1 MGLPV
6 GVLPP
11 FAGLGPDAAV
21 VLAVEAVEAVEP
33 PDAVDAAD
41 VDVDVDVDVDAV
53 VTVVLSLVE
62 FVELFESLPQA
73 AAMKTKLRVAAV
85 IRRKLCMKIPPRIRG
100 CFSHGARPVYVAASN
115 RVNSE

>member
-11 FAGLGPDAAV
+11 FAGLGPDVAV
-21 VLAVEAVEAVEP
+21 VLAVEAVEP

-73 AAMKTKLRVAAV
+73 AAMNTKLRVAAV

-100 CFSHGARPVYVAASN
+100 CFSHGARTVYVAASN

>member
-11 FAGLGPDAAV
+11 FAGLGPDVAV
-21 VLAVEAVEAVEP
+21 VLAVEAVEP
-33 PDAVDAAD
+33 PDAVDAA
-41 VDVDVDVDVDAV
+41 DVDVDVDAV

-73 AAMKTKLRVAAV
+73 AAMKTKLRVAAM

-100 CFSHGARPVYVAASN
+100 CFSPRSTTCLRG
-115 RVNSE
+115 RVESSQLGVTR

>member
-21 VLAVEAVEAVEP
+21 VLALEAVEAVEAVEP

-41 VDVDVDVDVDAV
+41 VDVDAV

-62 FVELFESLPQA
+62 LVELFESLPQA

-100 CFSHGARPVYVAASN
+100 CSSHGARPVYVAASN

>member
-21 VLAVEAVEAVEP
+21 VLAVEALEAVEP
-33 PDAVDAAD
+33 PDAVGAAD
-41 VDVDVDVDVDAV
+41 VDMDAV

-73 AAMKTKLRVAAV
+73 AATKTKLRVAAV

-100 CFSHGARPVYVAASN
+100 CSSQEHDPVYVAASN

>member
-33 PDAVDAAD
+33 PDAVDAA
-41 VDVDVDVDVDAV
+41 DVDVDVDAV